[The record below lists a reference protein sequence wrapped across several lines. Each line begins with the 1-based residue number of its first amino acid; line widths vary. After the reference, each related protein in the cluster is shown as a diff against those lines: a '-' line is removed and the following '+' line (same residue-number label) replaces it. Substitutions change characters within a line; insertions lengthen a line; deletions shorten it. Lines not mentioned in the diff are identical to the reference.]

1 MPILQHLRMP
11 LPKTHQSESEIEDLL
26 DFWENQFPNIV
37 LSCNTI
43 KSIIT
48 QPNIAKSMSMEEK
61 IWEISCEGIE
71 LSAIQEDDP
80 EENKTDATYNILE
93 LDRIEGAGYYTNISD
108 VRDDNSLS
116 DIIARARAQVNLS
129 YHKWLSHE

>member
-1 MPILQHLRMP
+1 MPRLEHLWIP
-11 LPKTHQSESEIEDLL
+11 ETHKYVSRIEDLVDL
-26 DFWENQFPNIV
+26 WEKQFPNIV
-37 LSCNTI
+37 LSCNSI
-43 KSIIT
+43 DPIIT

-80 EENKTDATYNILE
+80 EENKIDAT
-93 LDRIEGAGYYTNISD
+93 ISD

-116 DIIARARAQVNLS
+116 DFIERALTLNLGILES
-129 YHKWLSHE
+129 LSWKGMDPM